1 MSEAAEGPISDSL
14 PRGKNFD
21 RWRSA
26 LESSLIPGLGQWL
39 LGERPLAVA
48 LFIGGLLLPASVV
61 PLLWNRALPI
71 PALLALLAVGAG
83 LALTSVVL
91 AYRGAVKRGAPASGP
106 TPWRGAFWS
115 RLFPGVGQ
123 ITQRRLGAGLG
134 ILAAGLLLAIFR
146 SSVPGAIAF
155 AGLTLFAVSN
165 ALRGGSPGTTA
176 APGTTRL
183 MRYAVVA
190 ILAVELAPAMLR
202 QFVVEA
208 VRIPSE
214 SMAPTLAAGDY
225 FFIDKTRAGR
235 AERGELVAYPIPQQP
250 GSRYVKRCVAL
261 GGDTLE
267 LRNQQL
273 WLNGRFVNE
282 PFVMH
287 VDQAIRPA
295 GSDTRDN
302 LGPVAIPVGQVFVL
316 GDNREN
322 SNDSRFTGTIPLH
335 SIRARVL
342 RIYWP
347 PSRWNALRDS

>member
-1 MSEAAEGPISDSL
+1 MNEVAAATPADDAGL
-14 PRGKNFD
+14 D

-26 LESSLIPGLGQWL
+26 FESSLVPGLGQWL
-39 LGERPLAVA
+39 LGERPLAIA
-48 LFIGGLLLPASVV
+48 MFAGGALLPWSAV
-61 PLLWNRALPI
+61 PLLWNRTLPI
-71 PALLALLAVGAG
+71 PALLALIFVGVGFALA
-83 LALTSVVL
+83 SVML
-91 AYRGAVKRGAPASGP
+91 AYRGAVKRGAPASGS

-123 ITQRRLGAGLG
+123 LTQRRLGASLA
-134 ILAAGLLLAIFR
+134 ILAVGLLLAAFR
-146 SSVPGAIAF
+146 GSIPGAIAF
-155 AGLTLFAVSN
+155 AALTLFAVMN
-165 ALRGGSPGTTA
+165 ALRVGGPGIAPTTMSS
-176 APGTTRL
+176 RL
-183 MRYAVVA
+183 MRLFVVL
-190 ILAVELAPAMLR
+190 ILAAELAPAMLR

-214 SMAPTLAAGDY
+214 SMSPTLAPGDY

-250 GSRYVKRCVAL
+250 SARYVKRCVAL

-267 LRNQQL
+267 LRDKQL
-273 WLNGRFVNE
+273 WINGQAVDE

-287 VDQAIRPA
+287 VDEAIRPA
-295 GSDTRDN
+295 QSDTRDN
-302 LGPVAIPVGQVFVL
+302 LGPVEIPAGQVFML

-322 SNDSRFTGTIPLH
+322 SNDSRFTGTIAL
-335 SIRARVL
+335 STIRGRVL